1 MMPSLAVLAL
11 NALGA
16 QEIPDPRLVT
26 AETLSYP
33 SALARLQEPGQILFS
48 DGFERASSL
57 NSYFE
62 VQGQK
67 EGLAKIETAPG
78 LARTGAGCLSL
89 AAPDRNGE
97 ASGSSVHFALKNGH
111 EKLHVRTFMKFAADY
126 DQGNLN
132 HTGPGLSGYAGPN
145 KWAAMGK
152 AGLRPKGDD
161 RFSTRLEPWIDYRRE
176 KPPGWLFAYTY
187 WMDMKQ
193 DRDGNYWGNFLG
205 PNPQERF
212 IPPRGRWICL
222 ELMVKLNSFDRGRWG
237 FDGELA
243 AWLDGRLYLHYKGIR
258 WRSSPEVLLRN
269 FALDIYIHSATGRNQ
284 VWFDDVVL
292 STGYVGPTDAG

>member
-1 MMPSLAVLAL
+1 MLTSLSLLGSALAL
-11 NALGA
+11 H
-16 QEIPDPRLVT
+16 QEIPEPMRVTEQTLADPR
-26 AETLSYP
+26 ALS
-33 SALARLQEPGQILFS
+33 RLQESGQILFT
-48 DGFERASSL
+48 DGFDGVSSL

-67 EGLAKIETAPG
+67 EGFARIETAPG
-78 LARTGAGCLSL
+78 LARMGAGCLSL
-89 AAPDRNGE
+89 TAPDRRGE
-97 ASGSSVHFALKNGH
+97 SSGSSVHFALKEGQ
-111 EKLHVRTFMKFAADY
+111 EKLHLRTSMKFASDY

-132 HTGPGLSGYAGPN
+132 HTGPGLSGYSGSN

-152 AGLRPKGDD
+152 AGLKPKGDD
-161 RFSTRLEPWIDYRRE
+161 RLSTRLEPWIDYRRE

-193 DRDGNYWGNFLG
+193 DRDGSHWGNFLA
-205 PNPQERF
+205 PIPQARF

-222 ELMVKLNSFDRGRWG
+222 ELMVKLNTFDQGRAR

-243 AWLDGRLYLHYKGIR
+243 GWVEGRLYLHYKGIR
-258 WRSSPEVLLRN
+258 WRSTPDVMLRN
-269 FALDIYIHSATGRNQ
+269 FALDIYIHSAKQKNQ

-292 STGYVGPTDAG
+292 STGYVGPVEAG